1 MNNTNTEEKLEG
13 KNVFVLGSK
22 PELDKFVGR
31 FKDTPV
37 LVIDNEDHENA
48 VQQLRVVA
56 RLVGLRAATGRN
68 HSQFMVI
75 LKDADDLLGTCL
87 NDGDHEATGAF
98 GTILRM
104 GSKAGVTTMIMAS
117 KTDGKVFPGE
127 VQKHMDE
134 AILLDEDKTE
144 VVQHPEPYFYM
155 FKRR

>member
-1 MNNTNTEEKLEG
+1 MNDTNTEEKLEG

-31 FKDTPV
+31 FKDTPA

-48 VQQLRVVA
+48 IQQLREVA

-68 HSQFMVI
+68 HSRFMVV
-75 LKDADDLLGTCL
+75 LKDADDILG
-87 NDGDHEATGAF
+87 DPHDDRSAF
-98 GTILRM
+98 GTIVRW
-104 GSKAGVTTMIMAS
+104 GPRAGVITMITAS

-127 VQKHMDE
+127 IQEHMDE

-155 FKRR
+155 FKRK

>member
-1 MNNTNTEEKLEG
+1 MNNTEEKLEG

-22 PELDKFVGR
+22 SELDKFVGR

-48 VQQLRVVA
+48 VRQLRLVA
-56 RLVGLRAATGRN
+56 RLVALRSASRS
-68 HSQFMVI
+68 HFRFMVV
-75 LKDADDLLGTCL
+75 LKDADDILRTCL

-98 GTILRM
+98 GTIVRL
-104 GSKAGVTTMIMAS
+104 GPKAGVTTMIMAS

-127 VQKHMDE
+127 IQHCFNE
-134 AILLDEDKTE
+134 AVLLDEDKTE

>member
-1 MNNTNTEEKLEG
+1 MNNTEEKLEG

-22 PELDKFVGR
+22 SELDKFVGR

-48 VQQLRVVA
+48 VRQLRLVA
-56 RLVGLRAATGRN
+56 RLVALRAASRS
-68 HSQFMVI
+68 HFRFMVI
-75 LKDADDLLGTCL
+75 LKDADDILRTCL

-98 GTILRM
+98 GTIVRL
-104 GSKAGVTTMIMAS
+104 GPKAGVTTMIMAS

-127 VQKHMDE
+127 VQHCFNE
-134 AILLDEDKTE
+134 AVLLDEDKTE

>member
-1 MNNTNTEEKLEG
+1 MNNTEEKLEG

-31 FKDTPV
+31 FKDTPA

-75 LKDADDLLGTCL
+75 LKDADDILRTCL

-98 GTILRM
+98 GTIVRL
-104 GSKAGVTTMIMAS
+104 GPKAGVTTMIMAS

-127 VQKHMDE
+127 VQHCFNE
-134 AILLDEDKTE
+134 AVLLDEEKTE
-144 VVQHPEPYFYM
+144 VVQNPDPYFYM
-155 FKRR
+155 FKRK

>member
-1 MNNTNTEEKLEG
+1 MNNTEEKPEG
-13 KNVFVLGSK
+13 KNILVLGSK
-22 PELDKFVGR
+22 PELTRFIGR
-31 FKDTPV
+31 FKDTPA

-48 VQQLRVVA
+48 VRQLRLVA
-56 RLVGLRAATGRN
+56 RLVALRSASRS
-68 HSQFMVI
+68 HFRFMVV
-75 LKDADDLLGTCL
+75 LKDADDILRTCL

-98 GTILRM
+98 GTIARL
-104 GSKAGVTTMIMAS
+104 GPKAGVTTMITAS

-127 VQKHMDE
+127 VQEHMDE

>member
-1 MNNTNTEEKLEG
+1 MNNTNIEEKPEG
-13 KNVFVLGSK
+13 RNILVLGSK

-31 FKDTPV
+31 FKDIPI

-48 VQQLRVVA
+48 VQQLREVA

-98 GTILRM
+98 GTILRL
-104 GSKAGVTTMIMAS
+104 GPKAGVTTMIMAS
-117 KTDGKVFPGE
+117 RMDARVFPGE
-127 VQKHMDE
+127 VQHCFNED
-134 AILLDEDKTE
+134 ILLDENNTE
-144 VVQHPEPYFYM
+144 VVQHPDPYFYM

>member
-1 MNNTNTEEKLEG
+1 MNNTNTEEKPAGRNIL
-13 KNVFVLGSK
+13 VLGSK
-22 PELDKFVGR
+22 PELARFIDG
-31 FKDTPV
+31 FKDTPI

-48 VQQLRVVA
+48 VQQLREVA
-56 RLVGLRAATGRN
+56 RLVALRTASR
-68 HSQFMVI
+68 SRSRFMVV
-75 LKDADDLLGTCL
+75 LKDADDILRTCL

-98 GTILRM
+98 GTILRL

-127 VQKHMDE
+127 VQEHMDE

-144 VVQHPEPYFYM
+144 VVQHPDPYFYM